1 MAAMKTYFDAKHTI
15 FTRFVKVLVLRGIA
29 FLLSLPWQL
38 FASEKHL
45 NAV

>member
-1 MAAMKTYFDAKHTI
+1 MAAMKTYFDAKYAI
-15 FTRFVKVLVLRGIA
+15 LMRYVKGLVLRRIA
-29 FLLSLPWQL
+29 FPLSVPWQL

>member
-1 MAAMKTYFDAKHTI
+1 MATMNAHFDAKYAI
-15 FTRFVKVLVLRGIA
+15 LMRYVKGLVLKGIA
-29 FLLSLPWQL
+29 FLLSVPWQL